1 MTIHEASARYNIPL
15 KILQEYEGWGLCKEP
30 GKSAGNWQ
38 YDQTDIERLSLI
50 LTLYE
55 SGFSKDEAEYYMRL
69 SLLGDR
75 TSEER
80 IAMLRKKRTGT
91 LDEIHCKQKQ
101 LDLLDYLRF
110 EISRASR
117 SHS

>member
-1 MTIHEASARYNIPL
+1 
-15 KILQEYEGWGLCKEP
+15 
-30 GKSAGNWQ
+30 
-38 YDQTDIERLSLI
+38 
-50 LTLYE
+50 
-55 SGFSKDEAEYYMRL
+55 MRL

-91 LDEIHCKQKQ
+91 LEEIHCKQKQ

>member
-1 MTIHEASARYNIPL
+1 MTIHEASARSKIPL
-15 KILQEYEGWGLCKEP
+15 KILQEDERWGLCKGP

-55 SGFSKDEAEYYMRL
+55 SGFSKDEAECYMRL
-69 SLLGDR
+69 SLLGGR
-75 TSEER
+75 TAEER
-80 IAMLRKKRTGT
+80 IAMLRKKRTGM
-91 LDEIHCKQKQ
+91 LEEIHCKQKQ
-101 LDLLDYLRF
+101 LDRLDYLQF

-117 SHS
+117 SQS

>member
-55 SGFSKDEAEYYMRL
+55 SGFSKDEVEYYMRL

-91 LDEIHCKQKQ
+91 LEEIHCKQKQ